1 VPTAG
6 RPVPARRAPVV
17 ELVDMS
23 RLHQTPEAKRE
34 VSGMEPLR
42 EPPLAMRVE

>member
-1 VPTAG
+1 MPTAG

-17 ELVDMS
+17 EKVNMR
-23 RLHQTPEAKRE
+23 RLHQPPEATKE
-34 VSGMEPLR
+34 ASGMEPLR